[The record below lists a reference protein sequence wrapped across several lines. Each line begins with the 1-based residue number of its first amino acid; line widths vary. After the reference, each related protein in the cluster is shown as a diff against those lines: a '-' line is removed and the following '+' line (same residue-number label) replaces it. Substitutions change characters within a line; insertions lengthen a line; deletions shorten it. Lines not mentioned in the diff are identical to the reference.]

1 VMLLYPSFGITEK
14 NLEPDNRFFTTLND
28 NDIYYIFKTAFDTN
42 NKDTLKRFFSNDFIN
57 RVYWPIVLSHVKD
70 KDFFTIKPN
79 TLLYNSDAF
88 R

>member
-1 VMLLYPSFGITEK
+1 MLLYPSFGITYL
-14 NLEPDNRFFTTLND
+14 NPEPDNRFFATLND

-42 NKDTLKRFFSNDFIN
+42 NKDTLSRFFSNDFIN
-57 RVYWPIVLSHVKD
+57 RVYWPIVLAHAQD
-70 KDFFTIKPN
+70 TDFFQIKPN